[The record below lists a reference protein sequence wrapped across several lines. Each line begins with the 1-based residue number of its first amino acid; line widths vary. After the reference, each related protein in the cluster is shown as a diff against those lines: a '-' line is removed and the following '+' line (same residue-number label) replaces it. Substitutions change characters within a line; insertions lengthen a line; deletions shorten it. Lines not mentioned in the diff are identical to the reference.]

1 MEAAQERL
9 GEGPC
14 VEAFE
19 KSTLQLIPDTA
30 AEERWPASQP
40 CRPARSVGYR

>member
-19 KSTLQLIPDTA
+19 KSTLQLIADTA
-30 AEERWPASQP
+30 P
-40 CRPARSVGYR
+40 RSTGPS